1 MKLLWRSL
9 AAALLCAG
17 LAGTARGATPPWPE
31 VPYTQYAENLPLDK
45 VLGEFAASFSLALQL
60 DKGVTGTVN
69 GRFNSRN
76 PSEFIERLGGVYGF
90 VWTVHAGTLQV
101 TRASQS
107 VQRALPVSG
116 NPAAIK
122 RALSDMGLL
131 DPRFGWGELPEQGIV
146 LVSGPPDYVRRI
158 EQTLALLPTQG
169 AGGLQVAVYRL
180 RHASVDDRT
189 MMFRDREITTPGLA
203 TVLRNLINGAGGG
216 ASDVLVSLATPLRT
230 VAETSPTTVAN
241 AGAAA
246 VPGSTAAAQ
255 GATAAGAAPARSSRP
270 AASRTPSI
278 QADSR
283 LNALIVQDTPER
295 LPLYERLVAVLD
307 VPTPLIEIEALIID
321 INATRLDELGITWGG
336 RNGTLALGFGNPA
349 ATLAQG
355 ALSVVS
361 GGRGVTPTTV
371 SQDTGNYL
379 VARIRALETQGEA
392 QIQSRPSVLTV
403 DNAGALIDLSETFY
417 IRTQGERVA
426 TVTPV
431 TVGTTL
437 RVTPRVVEAGD
448 GQPRSVRLVVDIEDG
463 AIQDRTVDTL
473 PTVRRSVV
481 STQALVDE
489 DATLLI
495 GGYRSDQKVSND
507 ERIPVLGAIPLVGA
521 LFSTRSHDVQKRE
534 RLFMIRPRV
543 VAPLVAAKP

>member
-1 MKLLWRSL
+1 MNPLLRRSL

-17 LAGTARGATPPWPE
+17 LATQAPAAPPPWPD
-31 VPYTQYAENLPLDK
+31 VAYTQYAENLPLPQ
-45 VLGEFAASFSLALQL
+45 VLAEFAASFSLALQL

-69 GRFNSRN
+69 GRFNTKN
-76 PSEFIERLGGVYGF
+76 PTEFIDRLGGVYGF

-101 TRASQS
+101 SRASQL

-122 RALSDMGLL
+122 RALTDMGVL

-146 LVSGPPDYVRRI
+146 LVSGPPDYVRRL
-158 EQTLALLPTQG
+158 EQTLALLPTQ
-169 AGGLQVAVYRL
+169 APGGQQVAVYRL

-203 TVLRNLINGAGGG
+203 TVLRNLINGGGSG
-216 ASDVLVSLATPLRT
+216 ASEVLVQLAAPLRT
-230 VAETSPTTVAN
+230 VAETSAAAP
-241 AGAAA
+241 AGAA
-246 VPGSTAAAQ
+246 SS
-255 GATAAGAAPARSSRP
+255 AAPAARP
-270 AASRTPSI
+270 ARATRAPSI

-283 LNALIVQDTPER
+283 LNALVVQDTPER
-295 LPLYERLVAVLD
+295 LPLYEKLIAVLD

-321 INATRLDELGITWGG
+321 INATRMDELGITWGG
-336 RNGTLALGFGNPA
+336 RNGTVAFGFGNPA

-355 ALSVVS
+355 ALSLVS
-361 GGRGVTPTTV
+361 GGRNVTPTTV

-379 VARIRALETQGEA
+379 VARIRALESMGEA

-437 RVTPRVVEAGD
+437 RVTPRVVEPGD
-448 GQPRSVRLVVDIEDG
+448 GQVRSVRLVVDIEDG

-481 STQALVDE
+481 STQALVE
-489 DATLLI
+489 EASTLLI
-495 GGYRSDQKVSND
+495 GGYRTDQKVSND
-507 ERIPVLGAIPLVGA
+507 ERIPVLGQIPLLGA
-521 LFSTRSHDVQKRE
+521 LFSTKTNDVQKRE

-543 VAPLVAAKP
+543 VDPAVTAKAP

>member
-1 MKLLWRSL
+1 MNALLRRTL
-9 AAALLCAG
+9 AAAWLCAG
-17 LAGTARGATPPWPE
+17 LASQAPAAPPPWPD
-31 VPYTQYAENLPLDK
+31 VPYTQYAENLPLPQ

-60 DKGVTGTVN
+60 DKGVAGTVN
-69 GRFNSRN
+69 GRFNTKN
-76 PSEFIERLGGVYGF
+76 PTEFIDRLGGVYGF

-101 TRASQS
+101 TRASQL

-122 RALSDMGLL
+122 RALTDMGVL

-146 LVSGPPDYVRRI
+146 LVSGPPDYVRRL
-158 EQTLALLPTQG
+158 EQTLALLPVQ
-169 AGGLQVAVYRL
+169 APGGQQVAVYRL

-203 TVLRNLINGAGGG
+203 TVLRNLINGGGSG
-216 ASDVLVSLATPLRT
+216 ASEVLVQLAAPLRT
-230 VAETSPTTVAN
+230 VAETSAPAP
-241 AGAAA
+241 AGAA
-246 VPGSTAAAQ
+246 SAAA
-255 GATAAGAAPARSSRP
+255 AAAPAARP
-270 AASRTPSI
+270 TRAARAPSI

-283 LNALIVQDTPER
+283 LNALVVQDTPER
-295 LPLYERLVAVLD
+295 LPLYEKLIAVLD

-321 INATRLDELGITWGG
+321 INATRMDELGITWGG
-336 RNGTLALGFGNPA
+336 RNGTVAFGFGNPA

-355 ALSVVS
+355 ALSLVS
-361 GGRGVTPTTV
+361 GGRNVTPTTV

-379 VARIRALETQGEA
+379 VARIRALESMGEA

-437 RVTPRVVEAGD
+437 RVTPRVVEPGD
-448 GQPRSVRLVVDIEDG
+448 GQARSVRLVVDIEDG

-481 STQALVDE
+481 STQALVE
-489 DATLLI
+489 EASTLLI
-495 GGYRSDQKVSND
+495 GGYRTDQKVSND
-507 ERIPVLGAIPLVGA
+507 ERIPVLGQIPLLGA
-521 LFSTRSHDVQKRE
+521 LFSTRTNDVQKRE

-543 VAPLVAAKP
+543 VDPAVAARAP